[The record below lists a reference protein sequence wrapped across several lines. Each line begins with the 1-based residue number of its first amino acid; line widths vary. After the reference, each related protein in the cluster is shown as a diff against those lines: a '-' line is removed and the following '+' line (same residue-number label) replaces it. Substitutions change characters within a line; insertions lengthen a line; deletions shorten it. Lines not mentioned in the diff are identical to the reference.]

1 MSACCKEY
9 SIQEPYKSRSTH
21 KFCRLQ
27 IRFSS
32 LHRSCCT
39 KRQSIGVCKFRRTS
53 DNTTF
58 HDAHSKCSPYK
69 TVPDVIPL
77 ILAVLEGCVSPRLL
91 GIAECL
97 RAPVLANVSQESGLV
112 LREPNPRATKTED
125 VRFQAAFAVQP
136 GRNGLLNEARKHSA
150 AISQTCPN
158 TSRDYESEAIWA
170 HWHLPCHK

>member
-1 MSACCKEY
+1 MSAGFNEY
-9 SIQEPYKSRSTH
+9 TIKEPYKSRSAHT
-21 KFCRLQ
+21 FCRLQ
-27 IRFSS
+27 LRFSS

-39 KRQSIGVCKFRRTS
+39 ERQSIGAYKFRRTI
-53 DNTTF
+53 DNTAF
-58 HDAHSKCSPYK
+58 RDAHSKCRPCE

-97 RAPVLANVSQESGLV
+97 GAPVLANVSNESGLA
-112 LREPNPRATKTED
+112 LREPNPRAAKTAD

-136 GRNGLLNEARKHSA
+136 GRNGLLEEARKRSA

-158 TSRDYESEAIWA
+158 TSKDYESEAIWEY
-170 HWHLPCHK
+170 WHLP